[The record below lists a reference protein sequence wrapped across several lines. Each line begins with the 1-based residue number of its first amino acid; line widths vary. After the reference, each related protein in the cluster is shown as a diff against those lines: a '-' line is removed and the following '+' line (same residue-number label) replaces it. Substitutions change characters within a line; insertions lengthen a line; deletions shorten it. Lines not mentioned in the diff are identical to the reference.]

1 MSNRIFPIITLSA
14 LLVTS
19 SVFLKEQ
26 KAIAQTASDTQQ
38 SVKPLV
44 KSTVISPKK
53 HALIRELL
61 EITESEKN
69 ASKIMEAMV
78 RNDLTNLVSAI
89 LKAAPALDNDRPET
103 QKQFSEIVSNMANKY
118 RDRVIAKIDVQQL
131 IEEISYPIYDKYFT
145 EIELSEIIG
154 FYKSATGKKAIA
166 LMPQIINDSM
176 RRTNE
181 ILLPKMSKIMTE
193 IITQEL
199 PNLLPKQK

>member
-1 MSNRIFPIITLSA
+1 MSNRIFSIITLSA
-14 LLVTS
+14 LLATG
-19 SVFLKEQ
+19 SVFVKEQ

-53 HALIRELL
+53 YALIRELL

-89 LKAAPALDNDRPET
+89 LKAAPALDNDHPEA

-118 RDRVIAKIDVQQL
+118 RDRVIAKIDIPQL

-181 ILLPKMSKIMTE
+181 ILLPKMAKIMTE

>member
-1 MSNRIFPIITLSA
+1 MSNRIFSIITLSA
-14 LLVTS
+14 LLATS
-19 SVFLKEQ
+19 SVFVKEQ
-26 KAIAQTASDTQQ
+26 KAIAQTASDTKQ

-44 KSTVISPKK
+44 KSTLISPKK
-53 HALIRELL
+53 YALIKELL

-78 RNDLTNLVSAI
+78 SNDLTNLVSAI
-89 LKAAPALDNDRPET
+89 LKAAPALDNDRPEA

-176 RRTNE
+176 CRTNE
-181 ILLPKMSKIMTE
+181 ILLPKMSKIMAE